1 MALRGITVVELA
13 GLAPVPFCGMVLADF
28 GAQVVRVDRPAARSG
43 PSRLARGKRSL
54 VVDLKQPRGAAVLR
68 RLCAR
73 ADVMLEPFR
82 PGVMEKLQLGPE
94 ILQKENPRLIYAR
107 LSGFGQ
113 SGRFSK
119 MAGHDINY
127 LALSGVLSRIGR
139 SGENPYAPLNLLA
152 DFGGGGLMCAMG
164 IIMALFERTRSG
176 KGQVIDAS
184 MPVVGSASDH
194 CRARWGRRRPYIL
207 TLGLMM
213 LLGMA
218 MYLNGDAI
226 ISALIA
232 DPRRKPIWAISI
244 TMIGVVLFD
253 FAADFIDG
261 PIKAYLF
268 DVCTHRD
275 KERGLHFHALFTGL
289 GGALGY
295 LLGAIDWA
303 HLELG
308 RLLGTEFQVMFFFS
322 SLVLT
327 LCFIIHLCSIPE
339 APLRDVAKD
348 IPPQQAPQDL
358 ALSSDKM
365 YEYGSIEK
373 VKNGY
378 VNQELVL
385 QGGKT
390 KNPAEQTQRT
400 MTLRSLLRALR
411 SMPPH
416 YRCLCISHLI
426 GWTAFLSNMLFF
438 TDFMGQIVYHGDPYG
453 AHNSTEFLIYQRGVE
468 VGCWGLCI
476 NSMFS
481 SLYSYFQK
489 VLVPCIGLKGLY
501 FMGYL
506 LFGLGT
512 GFIGLFPNVYSTLAM
527 CTLFGVMSST
537 LYTVPFTL
545 IAVYHHEEQKQRA
558 LGGGPDGSSRGQG
571 LDCAA
576 LTSMVQLAQILVGG
590 GLGLLVNTAG
600 SVVVVV
606 ITASAVALIGC
617 CFVALF
623 VRYVD

>member
-1 MALRGITVVELA
+1 MKEFEPRPQPDRLCGPCSQAPCQIHLGARTPGPRRRWWACRQVPRPVAMGDKSGQSPLRTYKSLDEEGLFGSAEL
-13 GLAPVPFCGMVLADF
+13 PK
-28 GAQVVRVDRPAARSG
+28 RPTG
-43 PSRLARGKRSL
+43 SL
-54 VVDLKQPRGAAVLR
+54 VMHSMAMFGREFCYAVEAAYVTPVL
-68 RLCAR
+68 LS
-73 ADVMLEPFR
+73 VGLPKSLYSMVWLLSPILGFL
-82 PGVMEKLQLGPE
+82 LQ
-94 ILQKENPRLIYAR
+94 
-107 LSGFGQ
+107 
-113 SGRFSK
+113 
-119 MAGHDINY
+119 
-127 LALSGVLSRIGR
+127 
-139 SGENPYAPLNLLA
+139 
-152 DFGGGGLMCAMG
+152 
-164 IIMALFERTRSG
+164 
-176 KGQVIDAS
+176 
-184 MPVVGSASDH
+184 PVVGSASDH

-226 ISALIA
+226 IS
-232 DPRRKPIWAISI
+232 
-244 TMIGVVLFD
+244 
-253 FAADFIDG
+253 
-261 PIKAYLF
+261 
-268 DVCTHRD
+268 
-275 KERGLHFHALFTGL
+275 GL

-339 APLRDVAKD
+339 APLTDVAKD

-489 VLVPCIGLKGLY
+489 VLVPCIGLKALY

-558 LGGGPDGSSRGQG
+558 LGGGPDDSGRGQG

-576 LTSMVQLAQILVGG
+576 LTCMVQLAQILVGG

>member
-1 MALRGITVVELA
+1 MRGARPLQGVRVVELA
-13 GLAPVPFCGMVLADF
+13 GLAPAPFCGMVLADF
-28 GAQVVRVDRPAARSG
+28 GAQVVRVDRPGSPG
-43 PSRLARGKRSL
+43 DPSPLARGKRSL
-54 VVDLKQPRGAAVLR
+54 VVNLKLPQGPAVMR
-68 RLCAR
+68 RLCAL
-73 ADVMLEPFR
+73 ADVVLEPFR

-94 ILQKENPRLIYAR
+94 TLLRENPKLIYAR

-113 SGRFSK
+113 SGRFFQV
-119 MAGHDINY
+119 AGHDINY

-139 SGENPYAPLNLLA
+139 SGENPQPPMNLLA
-152 DFGGGGLMCAMG
+152 DFGGGSLMCALG
-164 IIMALFERTRSG
+164 IMMALFERTRSG
-176 KGQVIDAS
+176 KGQIIDAS
-184 MPVVGSASDH
+184 MVEG
-194 CRARWGRRRPYIL
+194 
-207 TLGLMM
+207 T
-213 LLGMA
+213 
-218 MYLNGDAI
+218 
-226 ISALIA
+226 
-232 DPRRKPIWAISI
+232 
-244 TMIGVVLFD
+244 
-253 FAADFIDG
+253 
-261 PIKAYLF
+261 AYLSSF
-268 DVCTHRD
+268 LWKTQLTGLWDQP
-275 KERGLHFHALFTGL
+275 RGQNMLDGGAPFYTTYKTADGGFMAVGAIEQKFYELLVKGL

-339 APLRDVAKD
+339 APLRDTAKD
-348 IPPQQAPQDL
+348 TPPRQAPQDP
-358 ALSSDKM
+358 ASSSDRM

-373 VKNGY
+373 VKNSY
-378 VNQELVL
+378 VNPELAL

-390 KNPAEQTQRT
+390 KNPPAEQTQRT
-400 MTLRSLLRALR
+400 MTIKSLLRALM
-411 SMPPH
+411 SMPAH

-438 TDFMGQIVYHGDPYG
+438 TDFMGQIVYHGDPYS

-476 NSMFS
+476 NSVFS

-489 VLVPCIGLKGLY
+489 ALVPYVGLKGLY

-512 GFIGLFPNVYSTLAM
+512 GFIGLFPNVYSTLVM
-527 CTLFGVMSST
+527 CTSFGVMSST
-537 LYTVPFTL
+537 LYTVPFNL
-545 IAVYHHEEQKQRA
+545 IAMYHREEQEEQRQQA
-558 LGGGPDGSSRGQG
+558 QGGGLDSSRRGQG

-576 LTSMVQLAQILVGG
+576 LTCMVQLAQILVGG
-590 GLGLLVNTAG
+590 GLGFLVNVVG

-606 ITASAVALIGC
+606 ITASAAALIGC

-623 VRYVD
+623 VRYID

>member
-1 MALRGITVVELA
+1 MKEFEPRPQPGRLCGPCSQAPCQIHLGARTPGPRRRWWACRQVPRPVAMGDKSGQSPLRTYKSLDEEGLFGSAEL
-13 GLAPVPFCGMVLADF
+13 PK
-28 GAQVVRVDRPAARSG
+28 RPTG
-43 PSRLARGKRSL
+43 SL
-54 VVDLKQPRGAAVLR
+54 VMHSMAMFGREFCYAVEAAYVTPVL
-68 RLCAR
+68 LS
-73 ADVMLEPFR
+73 VGLPKSLYSMVWLLSPILGFL
-82 PGVMEKLQLGPE
+82 LQ
-94 ILQKENPRLIYAR
+94 
-107 LSGFGQ
+107 
-113 SGRFSK
+113 
-119 MAGHDINY
+119 
-127 LALSGVLSRIGR
+127 
-139 SGENPYAPLNLLA
+139 
-152 DFGGGGLMCAMG
+152 
-164 IIMALFERTRSG
+164 
-176 KGQVIDAS
+176 
-184 MPVVGSASDH
+184 PVVGSASDH

-275 KERGLHFHALFTGL
+275 KERGLHYHALFTGL